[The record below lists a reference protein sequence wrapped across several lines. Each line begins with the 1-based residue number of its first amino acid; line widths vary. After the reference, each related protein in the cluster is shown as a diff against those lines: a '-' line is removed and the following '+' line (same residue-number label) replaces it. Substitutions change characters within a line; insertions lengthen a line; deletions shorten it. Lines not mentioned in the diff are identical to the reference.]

1 METSDFM
8 SDNLNKILMLEQN
21 IQDFINENTSLSD
34 LEFEEKFYE
43 KGYVE
48 RVINI
53 LKKLNSKDIIEVIKR
68 CRYLWYFVDLKKF
81 MKKYPINKTFLRNN
95 KDMYIEEYRNL
106 QKTCYSLS
114 NISNDA
120 KEFQDYMSLLNVDDT
135 EKYLL
140 TNMPNDQIY
149 SLANS
154 TGMWDEKLYFFS
166 FFKENER

>member
-1 METSDFM
+1 M
-8 SDNLNKILMLEQN
+8 
-21 IQDFINENTSLSD
+21 
-34 LEFEEKFYE
+34 
-43 KGYVE
+43 
-48 RVINI
+48 
-53 LKKLNSKDIIEVIKR
+53 IEVIKR

-140 TNMPNDQIY
+140 
-149 SLANS
+149 
-154 TGMWDEKLYFFS
+154 KL
-166 FFKENER
+166 KMK